1 MAARAALLLLLLL
14 PGCATAGREDSRAAT
29 VALRESRPSAV
40 RRTLRAFR
48 EQGYQVKE
56 TLTSGTDIVSEP
68 FDHDRET
75 EAVFRATITEE
86 DGGRARVRLTGT
98 YREKSLGGLIK
109 SREREVHRATEG
121 VEGALWARLQNLAV
135 AIRSAR

>member
-1 MAARAALLLLLLL
+1 MLARAALLLLLLL

-56 TLTSGTDIVSEP
+56 TLTSGSEIVSEP

-86 DGGRARVRLTGT
+86 EGRATVRLTGS
-98 YREKSLGGLIK
+98 YREKSLGGLIR
-109 SREREVHRATEG
+109 SREREVIRATEG

-135 AIRSAR
+135 AIRTGA